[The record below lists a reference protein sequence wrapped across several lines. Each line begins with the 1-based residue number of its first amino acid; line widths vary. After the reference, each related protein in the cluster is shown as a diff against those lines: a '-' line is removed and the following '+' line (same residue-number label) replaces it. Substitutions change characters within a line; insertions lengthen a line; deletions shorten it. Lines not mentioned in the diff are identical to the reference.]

1 MASFFIVGYVTA
13 TDNCIFTLEKMWLQ
27 ITILRPHVVL
37 KDLFDVKSFSA
48 QFPGLLMAKQN
59 QLEKLA
65 RNFSYTIN
73 LNETVYI
80 ALFCFFLLLRSFK
93 SVFYLEKA

>member
-1 MASFFIVGYVTA
+1 MASFLIVGDVTA

-48 QFPGLLMAKQN
+48 NNCTVPRTIDGKAKS
-59 QLEKLA
+59 A
-65 RNFSYTIN
+65 
-73 LNETVYI
+73 
-80 ALFCFFLLLRSFK
+80 
-93 SVFYLEKA
+93 

>member
-1 MASFFIVGYVTA
+1 MASIFIVGYVTA

-37 KDLFDVKSFSA
+37 KDLFDLKSFCA
-48 QFPGLLMAKQN
+48 NNCTAPRTIMAKQN

-80 ALFCFFLLLRSFK
+80 ALF
-93 SVFYLEKA
+93 VFITEKI